1 VAVEPPPP
9 DDQPFHQH
17 CCQSQQ
23 SLCRCSR
30 PERWHPQQLQAMSE
44 DENVHSVENDLE
56 LMKCCR
62 LGPSKKRA
70 GNLANY

>member
-1 VAVEPPPP
+1 
-9 DDQPFHQH
+9 
-17 CCQSQQ
+17 
-23 SLCRCSR
+23 
-30 PERWHPQQLQAMSE
+30 MSE

-56 LMKCCR
+56 LMKCSR